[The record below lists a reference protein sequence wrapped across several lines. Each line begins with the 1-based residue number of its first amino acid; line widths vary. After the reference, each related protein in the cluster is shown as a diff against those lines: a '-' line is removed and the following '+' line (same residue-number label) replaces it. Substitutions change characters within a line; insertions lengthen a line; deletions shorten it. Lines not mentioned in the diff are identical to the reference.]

1 MKLQEVL
8 LMKNK
13 VIGKCPICGEKLEV
27 KALHCKNCDTTIE
40 GNFELSVFDRLSEV
54 QTKFL
59 MIFLKH
65 GGNIKLVEKEL
76 GVSYPTVKKILD
88 EINAILGVE
97 SKFDRGDETKDDILR
112 QLRKGEISFEEASVK
127 LERIGE
133 VL

>member
-1 MKLQEVL
+1 
-8 LMKNK
+8 MKNK

-27 KALHCKNCDTTIE
+27 KALHCNHCDTTIE

-59 MIFLKH
+59 IIFLKH

-76 GVSYPTVKKILD
+76 DVSYPTVKKILD
-88 EINAILGVE
+88 EINSILGIDATLE
-97 SKFDRGDETKDDILR
+97 RGDETKEEILKK
-112 QLRKGEISFEEASVK
+112 LKKGQISFEEAEDK
-127 LERIGE
+127 LKRMGE